1 MKESKLIWRWRLVV
15 LRILV
20 ALLMKM
26 RYPEWGVDF
35 DSEFGENMQD
45 LDMDARA
52 LIISLTARSN

>member
-1 MKESKLIWRWRLVV
+1 MDESKLIWQWRLVV

-35 DSEFGENMQD
+35 DSKFGENMQD
-45 LDMDARA
+45 LDMNAHA

>member
-26 RYPEWGVDF
+26 RYPEWGVAF

-45 LDMDARA
+45 LDMDAHA
-52 LIISLTARSN
+52 LIISLSARDD